1 MANTRITK
9 QLKKFTDGLFNVK
22 PYQLGLTLSGGGAKC
37 MAQIGL
43 LQYLNEQGVEP
54 DIVAGTSGGAMIG
67 ALHCAGYTPHEIL
80 DFFISTRMFSFRNLS
95 FSTLGLID
103 SEKVMRSM
111 VSYFPDDNF
120 ASLKKPLYVVATDL
134 NRAKPAVF
142 NSGPLIKALTASSAY
157 PGMFT
162 PVNWQGTVYADGG
175 IINNFPT
182 NIINDKCRHHI
193 GMYLAPMKPKAVEHF
208 ANTFDVLD
216 RVFHIYGSV
225 QLANNI
231 HLPEIAL
238 APDGIE
244 NCRAFMVKPDQL
256 KSIYEMGYNTCR
268 KYFDNE
274 GAQWLQARQGL
285 NQQARWFNL

>member
-1 MANTRITK
+1 
-9 QLKKFTDGLFNVK
+9 
-22 PYQLGLTLSGGGAKC
+22 

-54 DIVAGTSGGAMIG
+54 DIIAGTSGGAMIG
-67 ALHCAGYTPHEIL
+67 ALYCAGYAPHEIL
-80 DFFISTRMFSFRNLS
+80 NFFISTRMFSFRNLS

-120 ASLKKPLYVVATDL
+120 SSLKKPLYVVATDL
-134 NRAKPAVF
+134 NRAQPAVF
-142 NSGPLIKALTASSAY
+142 NSGPLIKALSASSAY

-182 NIINDKCRHHI
+182 NLINDKCRHHV
-193 GMYLAPMKPKAVEHF
+193 GMYLAPMKPKAVEQF
-208 ANTFDVLD
+208 SNTFDVLD

-225 QLANNI
+225 QLARNI

-256 KSIYEMGYNTCR
+256 KSIYEMGYNTSCE
-268 KYFDNE
+268 YFE
-274 GAQWLQARQGL
+274 GQGSAWLKARQAPKQRASRFL
-285 NQQARWFNL
+285 P